1 MHANNRTLPKI
12 LTTLTLAIMLLGSAT
27 AWAQPKTADTG
38 DKPSKTQKLF
48 QDGRKAML
56 TGDYDT
62 AVKLLKQASDAKDA
76 KTSYRLYL
84 ARAYRYAEKHEQ
96 AETQLK
102 TILKSAPDH
111 VEAGQL
117 LGQIFAERKDW
128 KNAVK
133 ILEPLLKYRHDYTTY
148 QLLAEALYNLDE
160 NKKARKYYQEAIKL
174 NSKNAADHYRLGNI
188 HLADN
193 AFALAAD
200 SYQKALG
207 LNLESPVLRYKLG
220 SAYFNLRNYFG
231 KVSVVTVKAG
241 KIGTISGNWYLIEP
255 QPGKKDTFRVA
266 PSNSAIYQ
274 IARAIADGI
283 KDRPDI
289 HFLKANIYLNA
300 RRYARAYEMFAKIQK
315 TIPKED
321 KALFFFYYSQAAFG
335 IDKYDEYLKLLGEA
349 IKLDKAAY
357 EPTLVEAYLKVAGQY
372 NQAGDFTRYIEF
384 LEKAVNASPQTASL
398 HLNLASAYQE
408 ARKYAGAVLQ
418 WRLVLDLEPD
428 HPDRTNLLNKIA
440 KYRRMVKPK
449 KSVKKPAPKPVKKP
463 AKKPVKKAVKKPAP
477 KPAGRT

>member
-1 MHANNRTLPKI
+1 MQTKNRAIPGA
-12 LTTLTLAIMLLGSAT
+12 LTALTLTAMLLAT
-27 AWAQPKTADTG
+27 SITAAQPKAAAD
-38 DKPSKTQKLF
+38 SKQSGTQKLF
-48 QDGRKAML
+48 QDGRKALL
-56 TGDYDT
+56 TGNYEE
-62 AVKLLKQASDAKDA
+62 AIKLLKQAVDAKDA

-84 ARAYRYAEKHEQ
+84 ARAYRYADKSQ
-96 AETQLK
+96 LAEAQLK
-102 TILKSAPDH
+102 FILKSAPDH

-117 LGQIFAERKDW
+117 LGQICAARKDW

-148 QLLAEALYNLDE
+148 QLLAEAFYNLDTHE
-160 NKKARKYYQEAIKL
+160 KARKYYQEAIKL
-174 NSKNAADHYRLGNI
+174 NPKNAADHYRLGNI
-188 HLADN
+188 HLASN
-193 AFALAAD
+193 SFALAAD

-241 KIGTISGNWYLIEP
+241 KAGTISGSWYLIEP
-255 QPGKKDTFRVA
+255 EPGKKDTFRAA

-274 IARAIADGI
+274 IARAMADGI

-300 RRYARAYEMFAKIQK
+300 RRYQTAYEIFAKIRK

-335 IDKYDEYLKLLGEA
+335 IDKYDEYLQLLGEA

-372 NQAGDFTRYIEF
+372 NQAGNFAKYIEF
-384 LEKAVNASPQTASL
+384 LEKAVNASPQTAAL
-398 HLNLASAYQE
+398 HLNLGNAYQE
-408 ARKYAGAVLQ
+408 ARQYAKAVLQ
-418 WRLVLDLEPD
+418 WRLVLALEPD
-428 HPDRTNLLNKIA
+428 HSDRTNLLNKIA
-440 KYRRMVKPK
+440 KYSRMAKP
-449 KSVKKPAPKPVKKP
+449 KP
-463 AKKPVKKAVKKPAP
+463 AKGAKGATAT
-477 KPAGRT
+477 A